1 MKQISFR
8 DLDHAARARIVGARL
23 QSIIVQKGWSIQ
35 EFARRMKLSHGI
47 CGKWVNGAAL
57 PSPDRIDSVAHV
69 LEAPELI
76 TFITRAWKRNCLV
89 CDIEYT
95 ANTAKGVKLYC
106 SPSCKHVSKK
116 LSYAPAKKARKTP
129 LEAEALLGR
138 LVISDFCNDCSGG
151 NGLCP
156 DQECGLRPLSPLPLA
171 SAAAIASRNSI
182 EASKNLDPEKR
193 AAVSRMVWDRPGYAD
208 RMAEEQ
214 RTRWNNLTDAQK
226 KNHIEA
232 ITKGRWGNKN
242 EQRAAKIKAV
252 KQTKGRLAHQAATI
266 KVLRKM
272 KPEEIEQL
280 GDALRETK

>member
-1 MKQISFR
+1 MK
-8 DLDHAARARIVGARL
+8 V
-23 QSIIVQKGWSIQ
+23 
-35 EFARRMKLSHGI
+35 SHGI
-47 CGKWVNGAAL
+47 CSKWVNGSAL

-69 LEAPELI
+69 LDAPELI
-76 TFITRAWKRNCLV
+76 TFITRAWKRNCLI

-106 SPSCKHVSKK
+106 SPSCKHVAKK
-116 LSYAPAKKARKTP
+116 LNYAPAKKARKTP

-138 LVISDFCNDCSGG
+138 LVISNFCNDCSGG

-171 SAAAIASRNSI
+171 SAAAIASKNSI
-182 EASKNLDPEKR
+182 EASKKLDPER
-193 AAVSRMVWDRPGYAD
+193 RSAVSKMVWDRPGYAD
-208 RMAEEQ
+208 RMSEEM
-214 RTRWNNLTDAQK
+214 RSRWSNLTDIQK
-226 KNHIEA
+226 RNHIEA
-232 ITKGRWGNKN
+232 ITKGRWGNKQ
-242 EQRAAKIKAV
+242 ERRSAKTKAV
-252 KQTKGRLAHQAATI
+252 KQSKGRLAHQAATI